1 MAGPMAAA
9 PGTGSAMAR
18 KRRRWPDAYHQGL
31 PSAPGVT
38 GTPKRHHTSCAR
50 SPGPLCGRTRVPG
63 VSDTAEPRRPHENG
77 RPVLP
82 STFWMASALRM
93 TAFSV
98 LDVLPRAPL
107 PTLRLPPREGR
118 RTAQGKDGAS
128 VLPFTGLSPAVH
140 DKVRLALP
148 GFAPLTTFATTCAEQ
163 ERFVTLCKKFVELIE
178 GCRKGGLS

>member
-98 LDVLPRAPL
+98 LDVLP
-107 PTLRLPPREGR
+107 T
-118 RTAQGKDGAS
+118 RTSTDA
-128 VLPFTGLSPAVH
+128 SPASSRRPTH
-140 DKVRLALP
+140 GSRQGMGRQSFPSPDFHRLSTTKLGWRSQDLP
-148 GFAPLTTFATTCAEQ
+148 LLLSRIIVYCANKI
-163 ERFVTLCKKFVELIE
+163 VI
-178 GCRKGGLS
+178 S